1 MTISTQNYSEGP
13 GQYNDTTTKK
23 KKKERTKSWR
33 RKIKPFIHYI
43 K

>member
-23 KKKERTKSWR
+23 K
-33 RKIKPFIHYI
+33 RKRELRVGEEK
-43 K
+43 